1 MKLIKNIKLI
11 GLSLLA
17 FGVYSCDDDET
28 VIETADVGGY
38 ATPISTI
45 TVLDQAVDIPIDLFT
60 GSGVSFQSI
69 EVQDEEGNTLTTA
82 TISGDEA
89 TFNSSSLGEFSFG
102 EDNAPTGSFDVRLV
116 SQLSNGKTLDDGFSI
131 NVGHAISLGE
141 VEEVPFDPG
150 NEEEDAL
157 LEYNVETVGATV
169 DALDLEWKVGS
180 EGTYSVDDT
189 ELDLEEGVI
198 NISSLDRDAYNLSPG
213 DTLYYRFTAHSGELV
228 DQVETSTIF
237 TESEEDDGEGDG
249 EDDASL

>member
-102 EDNAPTGSFDVRLV
+102 EDNAPTGSF
-116 SQLSNGKTLDDGFSI
+116 
-131 NVGHAISLGE
+131 
-141 VEEVPFDPG
+141 
-150 NEEEDAL
+150 
-157 LEYNVETVGATV
+157 
-169 DALDLEWKVGS
+169 
-180 EGTYSVDDT
+180 
-189 ELDLEEGVI
+189 
-198 NISSLDRDAYNLSPG
+198 
-213 DTLYYRFTAHSGELV
+213 
-228 DQVETSTIF
+228 
-237 TESEEDDGEGDG
+237 
-249 EDDASL
+249 